1 MQNLGLIFYT
11 ALQGGFFCANSS
23 TIAYNKYPVLGT
35 IRVAV
40 KINICAFLLILN
52 IYKMKKIICSFSAAL
67 LLYCSA
73 IANDVVV
80 NAVSLTGQTTAG
92 PFNTHYV
99 QVQFDIAWKNSWRT
113 STNESNYDGCWI
125 FVKYRK
131 QSTSV
136 WLHAT
141 LNLTG
146 QTAPVNSTLQ
156 PSTDGKGAWIF
167 RAANGIGDVAY
178 NAAQLR
184 WNYGADGV
192 LDNDNVEIQIYA
204 VEMVYVPQMAF
215 NLGNSSAEISK
226 FRDGAVDTWFPV
238 TSEAVINCGLNAGN
252 LYASGSFLSSGTIP
266 APFPKGYN
274 AFWTMKYEFSKQQ
287 YLDFLNTLDQ
297 TNATFRNNIGATGT
311 VPNMVVT
318 QPERAAN
325 SFNPINMLAWLD
337 WAAMRPMTELEYE
350 KACRGGGNS
359 PSPLEHAWGNT
370 TISPIATAANQGAV
384 NETWATGNANY
395 SGGPGVPM
403 RCGALATS
411 SSTRTTSGATFYGI
425 MEMTGNVREFA
436 IYAGNV
442 QGRTFTGLHGDG
454 ILTALAEANVAFWPS
469 GTNDLSITT
478 RGGYYADVI
487 AQLQICDRSASAQSY
502 IGASA
507 AYGGRGVRTG
517 E

>member
-1 MQNLGLIFYT
+1 
-11 ALQGGFFCANSS
+11 
-23 TIAYNKYPVLGT
+23 
-35 IRVAV
+35 
-40 KINICAFLLILN
+40 
-52 IYKMKKIICSFSAAL
+52 MKKIVYTLSAAL
-67 LLYCSA
+67 LLCCSA
-73 IANDVVV
+73 FANDVAV
-80 NAVSLTGQTTAG
+80 NAVSLIGQTTAG
-92 PFNTHYV
+92 PLNTHYV
-99 QVQFDIAWKNSWRT
+99 QVQFDISWKNSWRT

-146 QTAPVNSTLQ
+146 QAAPASSTLQ
-156 PSTDGKGAWIF
+156 PAADGKGAWIY
-167 RAANGIGDVAY
+167 RTANGIGDVAY

-192 LDNDNVEIQIYA
+192 LDNENVEIQVYA

-238 TSEAVINCGLNAGN
+238 TSEAAITCGTSAGN
-252 LYASGSFLSSGTIP
+252 LYAASSFLNSGTIP
-266 APFPKGYN
+266 AAFPKGYA

-297 TNATFRNNIGATGT
+297 TNANIRNNIGATGS

-325 SFNPINMLAWLD
+325 NFSPINMLAWLD
-337 WAAMRPMTELEYE
+337 WAAMRPITELEYE
-350 KACRGGGNS
+350 KACRGGNNT
-359 PSPLEHAWGNT
+359 PAPLEYAWGNT
-370 TISPIATAANQGAV
+370 SINPVTTATNQGAA

-395 SGGPGVPM
+395 SGGPGLPI
-403 RCGALATS
+403 RCGALATG

-425 MEMTGNVREFA
+425 MEMSGNVREFA
-436 IYAGNV
+436 IYAGNAA
-442 QGRTFTGLHGDG
+442 GRTFTGLHGDG
-454 ILTALAEANVAFWPS
+454 ILTALAEANTANWPS
-469 GTNDLSITT
+469 NTNNTSITT

-487 AQLQICDRSASAQSY
+487 AQLQVSDRSAGGHDYNA
-502 IGASA
+502 ASP
-507 AYGGRGVRTG
+507 AYGGRGVRTA